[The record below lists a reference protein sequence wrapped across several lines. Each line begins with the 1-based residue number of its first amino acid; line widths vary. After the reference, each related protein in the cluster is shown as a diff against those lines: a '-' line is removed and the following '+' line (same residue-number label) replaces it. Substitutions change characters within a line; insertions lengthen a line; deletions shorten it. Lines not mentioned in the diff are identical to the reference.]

1 MRPNTT
7 PYDHAKP
14 LQGQRV
20 APVLKTLPPGIENV
34 MRPRDWAAFAF
45 TAWWFQVYIMVRRSN
60 PKSIRFVGEAGFT
73 PKSAE
78 TKAKTAQNDF
88 TNPVTGLHLEVGGLV
103 CNPYAPGM
111 EGAYAPH
118 KLAGAKKEWDK
129 FAATGRLGE
138 AEWEPDGRVSTRPI
152 RPVSARFFVDMNPK
166 SKRFGA
172 LMRCDP
178 HQPRAA
184 RYVHGDYDLFAI
196 VPADDPA
203 TNIVVAE
210 QHPASPWH
218 PLARPAGAPMPE
230 SDPDLKSEAQRREE
244 ILNFRGRKFT
254 DVQTM
259 LNRRMGVTM
268 ILHGSQEKAVD
279 SFREEVDVFFPDGE
293 TAILLEGKAL
303 ENFYEGQ
310 LKGRK
315 LFDFMTH
322 GKTTGE
328 PIPGALWRVLR

>member
-1 MRPNTT
+1 MRPNAT
-7 PYDHAKP
+7 PYDYTRP

-20 APVLKTLPPGIENV
+20 APALKTLPPGIENV
-34 MRPRDWAAFAF
+34 MRPRDWAAFAY

-60 PKSIRFVGEAGFT
+60 ELSIDFVGKAGFVPKS
-73 PKSAE
+73 PE
-78 TKAKTAQNDF
+78 TKAKTAQKDF
-88 TNPVTGLHLEVGGLV
+88 KNLVTGVDLEVGGLV

-111 EGAYAPH
+111 EGAYEPD
-118 KLAGAKKEWDK
+118 KLSGAKKEWDK
-129 FAATGRLGE
+129 FVSTGRLGE
-138 AEWEPDGRVSTRPI
+138 AEWEPDGKVSTRPV
-152 RPVSARFFVDMNPK
+152 RPASARFFVDMNRA

-172 LMRCDP
+172 LMQCDP
-178 HQPRAA
+178 SQPRAA

-196 VPADDPA
+196 VPADDPS

-218 PLARPAGAPMPE
+218 PLRRPPGAVAPE
-230 SDPDLKSEAQRREE
+230 TDPDRKSEVQRREE
-244 ILNFRGRKFT
+244 ILNFRGREFT
-254 DVQTM
+254 DVQNM
-259 LNRRMGVTM
+259 LNARMGVNM
-268 ILHGSQEKAVD
+268 ILHGSQEKAVE
-279 SFREEVDVFFPDGE
+279 SFKEKVDVFFPDGE
-293 TAILLEGKAL
+293 TAIFLEGKAL

-322 GKTTGE
+322 GKTTGA